1 MKEEWVESMKLKM
14 KDIFDE
20 KSTRVDCELEE
31 LLDFFREGI
40 YMDQEGNVKRMPY
53 TLQQLKVSM

>member
-1 MKEEWVESMKLKM
+1 LKEEWVESMKLKM

>member
-1 MKEEWVESMKLKM
+1 MKLKM